1 MATGSQPK
9 TLIDV
14 LLIEDNKADA
24 RLAELLL
31 DEIAPNQF
39 RFTWTPSLA
48 DALAK
53 AAHRNF
59 HVALLDLSLPDS
71 QGLEALSK
79 LHGQAPTLPIVVLT
93 GTDDD
98 QLAIKAL
105 QLGAE
110 DYLVKGQGSAELVRR
125 AIRYA
130 IERANADA
138 TLKRSEGRFRAIFE
152 NAGLGI
158 GLIDRHGHLFSVN
171 PALQTMLGDDPAE
184 TPNGTLYDYIH
195 PDDRR
200 TFVHLTKVLLSGGR
214 EDLSLELRFVP
225 KNGFFAWGRVNVSLV
240 RGADRQPQF
249 AVGMIEDITGRKAM
263 EDQLRLAAKVLE
275 ATSEGVF
282 VTDAGLRIVHV
293 NPSFSRLTGFDAAD
307 VLGHKPSVLA
317 SGRHGPE
324 FYAEMWKSIMKDGF
338 WRGEIWDRKK
348 SGELFA
354 VWLNISNVKNEQGE
368 TSHYFAMFSDITLRK
383 LSEERLNHMAN
394 HDSLTGLPNRAL
406 FQERLGRALV
416 RAQRNHLVFALLF
429 LDLDQF
435 KQINDNLGHL
445 TGDTLLGEVAERLA
459 ATVRHQ
465 DTVARLGGDEF
476 VLIIEDI
483 NDFRDAATVAQ
494 KILGRFGE
502 PFLLNGQ
509 PMKVSASIGISLF
522 PGDGSDPG
530 ILLHQADEAMY
541 CAKKQGRASFRF
553 ASTDFSERAFEREA
567 LRQALHRAVDEGG
580 LEIHY
585 QPIVDLASNTLISVE
600 ALLRWRHPEI
610 GLMVPGQFLP
620 VAIES
625 GLMPSIGNWVLKT
638 SIRQLALWHRGGYPD
653 LRLCVNVCKSEL
665 QDQHFIRLLHDALTT
680 SDLPATM
687 VDIEIPE
694 AVATENA
701 PATLQAIAQLH
712 EMKCHVALDDFG
724 TGRTDFRALRQ
735 VPIDTLKIAPDFI
748 RGLPGNSDEAKLVNA
763 AIVVAHSLPIT
774 VVAKAVETSEQYFF
788 LRRHHCDAAQ
798 GYLFSRPV
806 PPDEFPPKL
815 DFAALAEH

>member
-1 MATGSQPK
+1 MGSQPK

-14 LLIEDNKADA
+14 LLIEDNMADA
-24 RLAELLL
+24 RLVELLL
-31 DEIAPNQF
+31 GEIAPNQF
-39 RFTWTPSLA
+39 RFALAASLA
-48 DALAK
+48 DALTK
-53 AAHRNF
+53 AALQDF

-71 QGLEALSK
+71 QGLETLAR
-79 LHGQAPTLPIVVLT
+79 LHAQAPTLPIVVFT

-105 QLGAE
+105 QNGAE

-138 TLKRSEGRFRAIFE
+138 TLKRSEGQFRAVFE

-158 GLIDRHGHLFSVN
+158 GLIDDRGHLFSAN
-171 PALQTMLGDDPAE
+171 PALRAMLADDPTECPEA
-184 TPNGTLYDYIH
+184 TLYDYIH
-195 PDDRR
+195 PDDRCA
-200 TFVHLTKVLLSGGR
+200 FVEMTDALLGGAR
-214 EDLSLELRFVP
+214 EDLSLEVRFVP
-225 KNGFFAWGRVNVSLV
+225 KAGFFAWGRVNVSLV
-240 RGADRQPQF
+240 RGADQRPQF
-249 AVGMIEDITGRKAM
+249 AVGMVEDITGRKVM

-282 VTDAGLRIVHV
+282 VTDAGLNIIHV

-307 VLGHKPSVLA
+307 VLGNKPSVLS

-324 FYAEMWKSIMKDGF
+324 FYANMWKSIGEEGF

-354 VWLNISNVKNEQGE
+354 IWLNISMVRNEHGE
-368 TSHYFAMFSDITLRK
+368 TSHYFAVFSDITLRK
-383 LSEERLNHMAN
+383 LSEERLSHLAN
-394 HDSLTGLPNRAL
+394 HDTLTGLPNRAL
-406 FQERLGRALV
+406 FQERLGRALI
-416 RAQRNHLVFALLF
+416 RAERNKLVFALLF

-445 TGDTLLGEVAERLA
+445 IGDVLLREVGDRLSS
-459 ATVRHQ
+459 TVRRQ

-494 KILGRFGE
+494 KILGQFTE

-509 PMKVSASIGISLF
+509 PTKISASVGISLY
-522 PGDGSDPG
+522 PGDGSAAET
-530 ILLHQADEAMY
+530 LLHQADEAMY

-553 ASTDFSERAFEREA
+553 ASTDLSERAFEREA
-567 LRQALHRAVDEGG
+567 LRRALLRAVEEGG

-585 QPIVDLASNTLISVE
+585 QPIVDLTTNAIISVE

-620 VAIES
+620 VAIDS
-625 GLMPSIGNWVLKT
+625 GLMPAIGRWVLK
-638 SIRQLALWHRGGYPD
+638 SSVRQVARWRRDEHPD
-653 LRLCVNVCKSEL
+653 LRLCVNVSQKEL
-665 QDQHFIRLLHDALTT
+665 HAKDFIHLMHDTLAEGGI
-680 SDLPATM
+680 PAGA
-687 VDIEIPE
+687 VDVEIPE
-694 AVATENA
+694 SLAMDDV
-701 PATLQAIAQLH
+701 PATLRAIAQLH
-712 EMKCHVALDDFG
+712 DLKCRVTLDDFG
-724 TGRTDFRALRQ
+724 AGRTDFRALRQ
-735 VPIDTLKIAPDFI
+735 VPIDTLKIAPEFI
-748 RGLPGNSDEAKLVNA
+748 RGLPGSGDEAKLVNA

-774 VVAKAVETSEQYFF
+774 VIAKAVETSEQYTF
-788 LRRHHCDAAQ
+788 LRQHHCDAAQ

-806 PPDEFPPKL
+806 PPDEFPPRL
-815 DFAALAEH
+815 DFTALVER